1 MTYKI
6 KVTQPHTKFSPN
18 PRVVYIKA
26 SHYEPKY
33 TDYESHAYEFQSK
46 NSAQDYILNNYIFG
60 NPELIVVATEL
71 DKFIDYLANN
81 LDLAHEQ
88 TKVALFDITR
98 IYNKYKGEQK

>member
-6 KVTQPHTKFSPN
+6 KVTQPHTKFNPN

-60 NPELIVVATEL
+60 NPELIVVASDL
-71 DKFIDYLANN
+71 DNFIEYLSTHIE
-81 LDLAHEQ
+81 LAHEA
-88 TKVALFDITR
+88 TKTVLFDIVHL
-98 IYNKYKGEQK
+98 YDKYKGEL